1 MTLAFESVAEARA
14 WLYEQRA
21 CGLRIGFVP
30 TMGALHEGHLDLVR
44 RAARENDLAIV
55 SVFVNPLQFND
66 PKDYAAYP
74 RTFAE
79 DVRLLATAG
88 CAMAFT
94 GTLAQFFPH
103 ELDAAGKLNAAH
115 QVPPGAAALGLEG
128 AMRPGHFEGV
138 AAIVDRLFET
148 VLPDTA
154 YFGAKDYQQAQ
165 VVLGLA
171 RRRGGPRV
179 VVCPTVRE
187 ASGLALS
194 SRNARL
200 SVEDRQRAAQIY
212 QALNAPQVLVGT
224 WRACQR
230 HPAGAALD
238 EAHVVVAMQRIA
250 AVWEQLFPAEQQRLT
265 RLLIERVQLHEG
277 GMDILWREDGWI
289 GLGPDIDRH
298 PLVEEARESEQE
310 AMA

>member
-103 ELDAAGKLNAAH
+103 ELDAEGKLNAAH

-212 QALNAPQVLVGT
+212 HALRAGQAAWDAGVRDADALRSSVLLVL
-224 WRACQR
+224 QR
-230 HPAGAALD
+230 TPEFRIEYVAVRDPSRWTAEEPHG
-238 EAHVVVAMQRIA
+238 AMQQ
-250 AVWEQLFPAEQQRLT
+250 AVCLVALWLSGVRLIDNLRWDAPA
-265 RLLIERVQLHEG
+265 
-277 GMDILWREDGWI
+277 
-289 GLGPDIDRH
+289 
-298 PLVEEARESEQE
+298 
-310 AMA
+310 

>member
-212 QALNAPQVLVGT
+212 QALRAGQAAWDAGVRDADALRSSVLLVL
-224 WRACQR
+224 QR
-230 HPAGAALD
+230 TPEFRIEYVAVRDPSRWTAEEPHG
-238 EAHVVVAMQRIA
+238 AMQQ
-250 AVWEQLFPAEQQRLT
+250 AVCLVALWLSGVRLIDNLRWDAPA
-265 RLLIERVQLHEG
+265 
-277 GMDILWREDGWI
+277 
-289 GLGPDIDRH
+289 
-298 PLVEEARESEQE
+298 
-310 AMA
+310 

>member
-79 DVRLLATAG
+79 EVRLLATAG

-115 QVPPGAAALGLEG
+115 QMPPGAAALGLEG

-212 QALNAPQVLVGT
+212 QALRAGQAAWDAGVRDADALRSSVLLVL
-224 WRACQR
+224 QR
-230 HPAGAALD
+230 TPEFRIEYVAVRDPSRWTAEEPHG
-238 EAHVVVAMQRIA
+238 AMQQ
-250 AVWEQLFPAEQQRLT
+250 AVCLVALWLSGVRLIDNLRWDAPA
-265 RLLIERVQLHEG
+265 
-277 GMDILWREDGWI
+277 
-289 GLGPDIDRH
+289 
-298 PLVEEARESEQE
+298 
-310 AMA
+310 

>member
-200 SVEDRQRAAQIY
+200 SVEDRQRAAQIC
-212 QALNAPQVLVGT
+212 QALRAGQAAWDAGVRDADALRSSVLLVL
-224 WRACQR
+224 QR
-230 HPAGAALD
+230 TPEFRIEYVAVRDPSRWTAEEPHG
-238 EAHVVVAMQRIA
+238 AMQQ
-250 AVWEQLFPAEQQRLT
+250 AVCLVALWLSGVRLIDNLRWDAPA
-265 RLLIERVQLHEG
+265 
-277 GMDILWREDGWI
+277 
-289 GLGPDIDRH
+289 
-298 PLVEEARESEQE
+298 
-310 AMA
+310 

>member
-1 MTLAFESVAEARA
+1 MTLAFQNVAEARA
-14 WLYEQRA
+14 WLHAQRA

-212 QALNAPQVLVGT
+212 QALRAGQAAWDAGVRDADALRSSVLAVL
-224 WRACQR
+224 QR
-230 HPAGAALD
+230 TPEFRIEYVAVRDPSQWTAEEPHG
-238 EAHVVVAMQRIA
+238 AMQQ
-250 AVWEQLFPAEQQRLT
+250 AVCLVALWLSGVRLIDNLRWDAPA
-265 RLLIERVQLHEG
+265 
-277 GMDILWREDGWI
+277 
-289 GLGPDIDRH
+289 
-298 PLVEEARESEQE
+298 
-310 AMA
+310 

>member
-1 MTLAFESVAEARA
+1 MTLAFQNVAEARA
-14 WLYEQRA
+14 WLHEQRA

-212 QALNAPQVLVGT
+212 QALRAGQAAWDAGVRDADALRSSVLAVL
-224 WRACQR
+224 QR
-230 HPAGAALD
+230 TPEFRVEYVALRD
-238 EAHVVVAMQRIA
+238 PSKWTAEEPHGAMQQ
-250 AVWEQLFPAEQQRLT
+250 AVCLVALWLSGVRLIDNLRWDAPA
-265 RLLIERVQLHEG
+265 
-277 GMDILWREDGWI
+277 
-289 GLGPDIDRH
+289 
-298 PLVEEARESEQE
+298 
-310 AMA
+310 

>member
-115 QVPPGAAALGLEG
+115 HVPPGAAALGLEG

-212 QALNAPQVLVGT
+212 QALRAGQAAWDAGVRDADALRSSVLLVL
-224 WRACQR
+224 QR
-230 HPAGAALD
+230 TPEFRIEYVAVRDPSRWTAEEPHG
-238 EAHVVVAMQRIA
+238 AMQQ
-250 AVWEQLFPAEQQRLT
+250 AVCLVALWLSGVRLIDNLRWDAPA
-265 RLLIERVQLHEG
+265 
-277 GMDILWREDGWI
+277 
-289 GLGPDIDRH
+289 
-298 PLVEEARESEQE
+298 
-310 AMA
+310 

>member
-1 MTLAFESVAEARA
+1 MTLAFQNVAEARA
-14 WLYEQRA
+14 WLHEQRA

-212 QALNAPQVLVGT
+212 QALRAGQAAWDAGVRDADALRSSVLAVL
-224 WRACQR
+224 QR
-230 HPAGAALD
+230 TPEFRVEYVALRD
-238 EAHVVVAMQRIA
+238 PSQWTAEEPHGAMQQ
-250 AVWEQLFPAEQQRLT
+250 AVCLVALWLSGVRLIDNLRWDAPA
-265 RLLIERVQLHEG
+265 
-277 GMDILWREDGWI
+277 
-289 GLGPDIDRH
+289 
-298 PLVEEARESEQE
+298 
-310 AMA
+310 

>member
-212 QALNAPQVLVGT
+212 QALRAGQAAWDAGVRDADALRSSVLAVL
-224 WRACQR
+224 QR
-230 HPAGAALD
+230 TPEFRVEYVAVRDPSRWTAEEPHG
-238 EAHVVVAMQRIA
+238 AMQQ
-250 AVWEQLFPAEQQRLT
+250 AVCLVALWLSGVRLIDNLRWDAPA
-265 RLLIERVQLHEG
+265 
-277 GMDILWREDGWI
+277 
-289 GLGPDIDRH
+289 
-298 PLVEEARESEQE
+298 
-310 AMA
+310 

>member
-212 QALNAPQVLVGT
+212 QALRAGQAAWDAGMRDADALRSSVLAVL
-224 WRACQR
+224 QR
-230 HPAGAALD
+230 TPEFRIEYVAVRDPSRRTAEEPHG
-238 EAHVVVAMQRIA
+238 AMQQ
-250 AVWEQLFPAEQQRLT
+250 AVCLVALWLSGVRLIDNLRWDAPA
-265 RLLIERVQLHEG
+265 
-277 GMDILWREDGWI
+277 
-289 GLGPDIDRH
+289 
-298 PLVEEARESEQE
+298 
-310 AMA
+310 

>member
-1 MTLAFESVAEARA
+1 
-14 WLYEQRA
+14 
-21 CGLRIGFVP
+21 
-30 TMGALHEGHLDLVR
+30 
-44 RAARENDLAIV
+44 
-55 SVFVNPLQFND
+55 
-66 PKDYAAYP
+66 
-74 RTFAE
+74 
-79 DVRLLATAG
+79 
-88 CAMAFT
+88 MAFT

-212 QALNAPQVLVGT
+212 QALRAGQAAWDAGMRDADALRSSVLLVL
-224 WRACQR
+224 QR
-230 HPAGAALD
+230 TPEFRIEYVAVRDPLQWTAEEPHG
-238 EAHVVVAMQRIA
+238 AMQQ
-250 AVWEQLFPAEQQRLT
+250 AVCLVALWLSGVRLIDNLRWDAPA
-265 RLLIERVQLHEG
+265 
-277 GMDILWREDGWI
+277 
-289 GLGPDIDRH
+289 
-298 PLVEEARESEQE
+298 
-310 AMA
+310 

>member
-79 DVRLLATAG
+79 DVRLLSTAG

-103 ELDAAGKLNAAH
+103 ELDAEGKLAAAH
-115 QVPPGAAALGLEG
+115 RVSPGAAALGLEG

-148 VLPDTA
+148 VLPDAA

-165 VVLGLA
+165 VVLDLA

-200 SVEDRQRAAQIY
+200 SAEDRQRAAQIY
-212 QALNAPQVLVGT
+212 QALRAGQAAWDAGVRDAEALRSTVLTVLQRTPEFRIEYVALRDPSKWSADEPQGSLAHAVCLVALWLSGVRLIDNLRWDAP
-224 WRACQR
+224 A
-230 HPAGAALD
+230 
-238 EAHVVVAMQRIA
+238 
-250 AVWEQLFPAEQQRLT
+250 
-265 RLLIERVQLHEG
+265 
-277 GMDILWREDGWI
+277 
-289 GLGPDIDRH
+289 
-298 PLVEEARESEQE
+298 
-310 AMA
+310 

>member
-79 DVRLLATAG
+79 DVRLLSTAG

-212 QALNAPQVLVGT
+212 QALRAGQAAWDAGVRDADALRSSVLLVL
-224 WRACQR
+224 QR
-230 HPAGAALD
+230 TPEFRIEYVAVRDPSQWTAEEPHG
-238 EAHVVVAMQRIA
+238 AMQQ
-250 AVWEQLFPAEQQRLT
+250 AVCLVALWLSGVRLIDNLRWDAPA
-265 RLLIERVQLHEG
+265 
-277 GMDILWREDGWI
+277 
-289 GLGPDIDRH
+289 
-298 PLVEEARESEQE
+298 
-310 AMA
+310 

>member
-79 DVRLLATAG
+79 DVRLLSTAG

-212 QALNAPQVLVGT
+212 QALRAGQAAWNAGVRDADALRSSVLAVL
-224 WRACQR
+224 QR
-230 HPAGAALD
+230 TPEFRIEYVAVRDPSQWTAEEPHG
-238 EAHVVVAMQRIA
+238 AMQQ
-250 AVWEQLFPAEQQRLT
+250 AVCLVALWLSGVRLIDNLRWDAPA
-265 RLLIERVQLHEG
+265 
-277 GMDILWREDGWI
+277 
-289 GLGPDIDRH
+289 
-298 PLVEEARESEQE
+298 
-310 AMA
+310 

>member
-212 QALNAPQVLVGT
+212 QALRAGQAAWDAGMRDADALRSSVLLVL
-224 WRACQR
+224 QR
-230 HPAGAALD
+230 TPEFRIEYVAVRDPSRWTAEEPHG
-238 EAHVVVAMQRIA
+238 AMQQ
-250 AVWEQLFPAEQQRLT
+250 AVCLVALWLSGVRLIDNLRWDAPA
-265 RLLIERVQLHEG
+265 
-277 GMDILWREDGWI
+277 
-289 GLGPDIDRH
+289 
-298 PLVEEARESEQE
+298 
-310 AMA
+310 

>member
-1 MTLAFESVAEARA
+1 MTITFHNVADARA

-74 RTFAE
+74 RTFDE
-79 DVRLLATAG
+79 DVRLLASAG

-103 ELDAAGKLNAAH
+103 ELDADGKLSPAH
-115 QVPPGAAALGLEG
+115 QVAPGAAALGLEG

-165 VVLGLA
+165 VVLELA

-187 ASGLALS
+187 ASGLAMS

-200 SVEDRQRAAQIY
+200 SAADRQRAAQIHVALRAG
-212 QALNAPQVLVGT
+212 QAAWESGVRDAATLRATVLAILQRTPEFRIEYVALRDPSKWTAEEPQGALTQAVCLV
-224 WRACQR
+224 
-230 HPAGAALD
+230 ALWLSG
-238 EAHVVVAMQRIA
+238 V
-250 AVWEQLFPAEQQRLT
+250 RL
-265 RLLIERVQLHEG
+265 
-277 GMDILWREDGWI
+277 
-289 GLGPDIDRH
+289 IDNMRWD
-298 PLVEEARESEQE
+298 AS
-310 AMA
+310 A

>member
-1 MTLAFESVAEARA
+1 MTLAFQNVAEARA
-14 WLYEQRA
+14 WLHEQRA

-212 QALNAPQVLVGT
+212 QALRAGQAAWDAGVRDADALRSSVLAVL
-224 WRACQR
+224 QR
-230 HPAGAALD
+230 TPEFRIEYVAVRDPSKWTAEEPHG
-238 EAHVVVAMQRIA
+238 AMQQ
-250 AVWEQLFPAEQQRLT
+250 AVCLVALWLSGVRLIDNLRWDAPA
-265 RLLIERVQLHEG
+265 
-277 GMDILWREDGWI
+277 
-289 GLGPDIDRH
+289 
-298 PLVEEARESEQE
+298 
-310 AMA
+310 

>member
-212 QALNAPQVLVGT
+212 QALRAGQAAWNAGVRDADALRSSVLAVL
-224 WRACQR
+224 QR
-230 HPAGAALD
+230 TPEFRIEYVAVRDPSQWTAEEPHG
-238 EAHVVVAMQRIA
+238 AMQQ
-250 AVWEQLFPAEQQRLT
+250 AVCLVALWLSGVRLIDNLRWDAPA
-265 RLLIERVQLHEG
+265 
-277 GMDILWREDGWI
+277 
-289 GLGPDIDRH
+289 
-298 PLVEEARESEQE
+298 
-310 AMA
+310 